1 MLDVGVT
8 EGDDDCGERVG
19 GGGDKEVGG
28 GDDDGAPGCID
39 GKEDEDELE
48 GEGAAKARTA
58 ARRTKTA
65 KERMD
70 VPVGAPCK
78 PVGGGWGKGGTARG
92 ELEKKNI
99 YRIGYRFGSI
109 QIGSAKRE
117 AYQ

>member
-28 GDDDGAPGCID
+28 GDDDG
-39 GKEDEDELE
+39 
-48 GEGAAKARTA
+48 
-58 ARRTKTA
+58 
-65 KERMD
+65 
-70 VPVGAPCK
+70 K